1 MALCYAADV
10 VDIINTQVNFILF
23 ILFILNN
30 IVEYS
35 RI

>member
-23 ILFILNN
+23 TLNN
-30 IVEYS
+30 IHEYT